1 MSGDDIL
8 TRLVGLIDE
17 RKRARPADSYVVSL
31 LDGGVDA
38 IAAKVREEAEELI
51 EAAGANEA
59 PHTAHEAA
67 DLLFHVCVLL
77 AHADVPFDQVLEVL
91 EGRFGVSGLAEK
103 AARKSSSE
111 SE

>member
-1 MSGDDIL
+1 MEQPSVAVVMPAYNAA
-8 TRLVGLIDE
+8 RLLP
-17 RKRARPADSYVVSL
+17 RTLPAV
-31 LDGGVDA
+31 
-38 IAAKVREEAEELI
+38 I